1 MKVVRLLVA
10 MSLLA
15 LPACGSDDDGGE
27 TGGATGAETGSETG
41 GTATSGTAVAV
52 PARIADAGEIVF
64 CTAPPYPPVIFQE
77 GDEVLG
83 SDIDIGD
90 AIAEKMGVSAE
101 WVTIGFDG
109 FIAAVQGGTCDGYL
123 GASTHTEERA
133 EQVHFTDYVTVGRQY
148 LVPAGNPLNI
158 SSQEDLCGKDVS
170 VLIGTTEEQVL
181 KELSDTYCADNDLEP
196 INVVTFNVDT
206 DAGLALVQ
214 DQVDAYGTDSPG
226 LTFYIDEYPDQFEYA
241 LPEAVDQAPWGI
253 ATRLD
258 DTELHDALQQAV
270 DLMYEDGT
278 MCSILAEWGL
288 EDIALQPC

>member
-1 MKVVRLLVA
+1 MKVLRLLVVVVV
-10 MSLLA
+10 LA
-15 LPACGSDDDGGE
+15 LPACGDDEGGG
-27 TGGATGAETGSETG
+27 TGNGDTGAG
-41 GTATSGTAVAV
+41 GTGTTSGSDVTA
-52 PARIADAGEIVF
+52 PARIAEAGEIVF

-77 GDEVLG
+77 GDEVKG

-90 AIAEKMGVSAE
+90 AIADKMGVQAE

-148 LVPAGNPLNI
+148 LVPAGNPLDI
-158 SSQEDLCGKDVS
+158 HSQEDLCGTDVS

-181 KELSDTYCADNDLEP
+181 KELSDTYCESNGLER
-196 INVVTFNVDT
+196 IDVKTFNVDT

-214 DQVDAYGTDSPG
+214 DKVDAYGTDSPG
-226 LTFYIDEYPDQFEYA
+226 LTFYINEYPDQFEYA
-241 LPEAVDQAPWGI
+241 LDEPVDQAPWGI

-258 DTELHDALQQAV
+258 DTELNDALQQAV
-270 DLMYEDGT
+270 DAMYEDGT
-278 MCSILAEWGL
+278 MCSILQEWGL

>member
-1 MKVVRLLVA
+1 MKVWRVLVA
-10 MSLLA
+10 IVVLA
-15 LPACGSDDDGGE
+15 LPACGSDDEGGQ
-27 TGGATGAETGSETG
+27 TGTTASTG
-41 GTATSGTAVAV
+41 GTGSTAGPEVTP
-52 PARIADAGEIVF
+52 PARIAEAGELVF
-64 CTAPPYPPVIFQE
+64 CTAPPYPPVIFTE
-77 GDEVLG
+77 GDQVKG

-90 AIAEKMGVSAE
+90 AIAEKMGVQAT
-101 WVTIGFDG
+101 WVTIGFEG

-133 EQVHFTDYVTVGRQY
+133 QEVHFTDYVTVGRQY

-158 SSQEDLCGKDVS
+158 TSQEDLCGKDVS

-181 KELSDTYCADNDLEP
+181 SDLSDSYCKPNGLDP
-196 INVVTFNVDT
+196 IDVKTFNVDT

-214 DQVDAYGTDSPG
+214 DKVDAYGSDSPG
-226 LTFYIDEYPDQFEYA
+226 LTFYFNEYPDQFEYA

-258 DTELHDALQQAV
+258 DTELHDSLQQAV

-278 MCSILAEWGL
+278 MCSILQEWGL